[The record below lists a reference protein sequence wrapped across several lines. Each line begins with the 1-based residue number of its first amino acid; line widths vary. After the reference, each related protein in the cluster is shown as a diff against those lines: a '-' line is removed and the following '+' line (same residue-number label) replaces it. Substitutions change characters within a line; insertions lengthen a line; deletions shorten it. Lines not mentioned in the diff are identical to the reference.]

1 MLQILLASHN
11 INNASD
17 LIQDIDNY
25 YAINKILRIPTGKAI
40 TNQDL
45 KKVQSSKTSPDSSP
59 NSKSRRVNPMLRAFS
74 PKSDDIKK
82 KFRRN

>member
-11 INNASD
+11 ISNASD

-45 KKVQSSKTSPDSSP
+45 KKVLSSKTSPDSSP
-59 NSKSRRVNPMLRAFS
+59 NSESRRVIPMLRA
-74 PKSDDIKK
+74 
-82 KFRRN
+82 